1 MNSSGLQNTQK
12 CPSYYYFAAKL
23 SNLKLVQYELRPL
36 CNLQRKWICLI
47 SKISLDISLSSLSFW
62 RKGVKNSLKTKWS
75 TKRGQKQLF
84 LGVDKFCISL
94 KLWSL
99 HMQHSLYPY
108 MIYDISKQ
116 HREYFPPFV
125 GCLIHPELVKLTYIQ
140 WSQKKRKLSG

>member
-1 MNSSGLQNTQK
+1 MQK
-12 CPSYYYFAAKL
+12 L
-23 SNLKLVQYELRPL
+23 
-36 CNLQRKWICLI
+36 
-47 SKISLDISLSSLSFW
+47 
-62 RKGVKNSLKTKWS
+62 LKTNRR

-99 HMQHSLYPY
+99 HMHHSLYPY

-125 GCLIHPELVKLTYIQ
+125 GCLIHPELVKLTYIHMGEEQ
-140 WSQKKRKLSG
+140 RADVHPFLVIELVTTYMYMDEEHRADFHPFLVILCALYLFVAQYTLSWLHLSLRASAPTAIVSSSTG